1 MKQGKVDRWSQR
13 TRLQIENALVALVEH
28 RSLDRVSVKE
38 ICDRALVSRATFYR
52 IFKDK
57 YHLVEGLFDES
68 LKRLSAEVGVLRFQ
82 EASDLTAHLA
92 EKRVETAWAALFEHF
107 ANNSRLYS
115 AMLGGKGSVWF
126 QVRMRSALI
135 KLFAWL
141 VQGKSASR
149 RSGEVPTEFA
159 RCFLSS
165 ALLGLIVAWLDGSM
179 RYSPEQ
185 MASWFRR
192 IAYKGSISVLTG
204 LDR

>member
-1 MKQGKVDRWSQR
+1 MKQGKTDLSSQR
-13 TRLQIENALVALVEH
+13 TKLQIENALVALVEE

-52 IFKDK
+52 FFKDK
-57 YHLVEGLFDES
+57 YRIVEGLFDES
-68 LKRLSAEVGVLRFQ
+68 LKRLSAEVGVLHYQ
-82 EASDLTAHLA
+82 EASDLTTHLA
-92 EKRVETAWAALFEHF
+92 EKRVEAAWVALFEHF

-141 VQGKSASR
+141 IQGRDASR
-149 RSGEVPTEFA
+149 RSGEVPMEFA
-159 RCFLSS
+159 RCYIAS

-185 MASWFRR
+185 MAAWFRR
-192 IAYKGSISVLTG
+192 IAYKGSISVLSG
-204 LDR
+204 FES